1 MRPQEL
7 VGSEVYDTRGER
19 VGKVATVYLSEESQQ
34 PEWVTVHT
42 GLFGHKESFVPLA
55 GAQSATD
62 GLHVNW
68 GKDKIKEAPR
78 IDADGRLSAQESMN
92 LYDYYGIPV
101 QRSGEGGQQQRRGRT
116 TERQERQTAAGTA
129 KDQTQ
134 GTAHDEGRHQRHGRK
149 TGRDE
154 VMTRS
159 EEQLKVGTQRVE
171 TGRVRLRKHVVTEEQ
186 QVTVPVSHEEV
197 RIEREP
203 VDPRAAGKSEIG
215 EDEREVVLHAEKP
228 VVAKETVPVEQ
239 VRVHTEEV
247 TEQQQV
253 RDKVR
258 KEQID
263 VDQPRPGSVK

>member
-7 VGSEVYDTRGER
+7 VGTEVYDTQGER
-19 VGKVATVYLSEESQQ
+19 VGKVATVYLSDESRQ

-101 QRSGEGGQQQRRGRT
+101 QRGDDGMRGQQGMQGQQGQQGMQGMQGQQAKQGQRGKHGH
-116 TERQERQTAAGTA
+116 EG
-129 KDQTQ
+129 DQ
-134 GTAHDEGRHQRHGRK
+134 
-149 TGRDE
+149 

-203 VDPRAAGKSEIG
+203 VDPRNAGKSKIG
-215 EDEREVVLHAEKP
+215 EEEQEVVLHAEKP
-228 VVAKETVPVEQ
+228 VVAKESVPVEQ
-239 VRVHTEEV
+239 VRMRTEDV

-258 KEQID
+258 KERID
-263 VDQPRPGSVK
+263 VDRPKE

>member
-7 VGSEVYDTRGER
+7 VGTEVYDPKGER

-78 IDADGRLSAQESMN
+78 IDADGHLSAQESMN

-101 QRSGEGGQQQRRGRT
+101 QRAGEPGGQGQRGKMPQDRQTQKQARGGQQGR
-116 TERQERQTAAGTA
+116 Q
-129 KDQTQ
+129 
-134 GTAHDEGRHQRHGRK
+134 DEQ
-149 TGRDE
+149 

-186 QVTVPVSHEEV
+186 QVTVPVSHEEI

-203 VDPRAAGKSEIG
+203 VDPRRAGKTEIG
-215 EDEREVVLHAEKP
+215 EDEQEIVLHADKP
-228 VVAKETVPVEQ
+228 VVAKESVPVEQ
-239 VRVHTEEV
+239 VRVRTEEV
-247 TEQQQV
+247 TEQQQI

>member
-7 VGSEVYDTRGER
+7 VGAEVYDTRGDR

-55 GAQSATD
+55 GAQTATD

-101 QRSGEGGQQQRRGRT
+101 QRAGEPGRGQQGRMPQD
-116 TERQERQTAAGTA
+116 R
-129 KDQTQ
+129 QTQ
-134 GTAHDEGRHQRHGRK
+134 GRGQDEMRARAKGDQRGRADDQ
-149 TGRDE
+149 

-203 VDPRAAGKSEIG
+203 IDPRNAGKTEIG
-215 EDEREVVLHAEKP
+215 EEEQEVVLHADKP
-228 VVAKETVPVEQ
+228 VIGKESVPVEQ
-239 VRVHTEEV
+239 VRMRTEEV

-263 VDQPRPGSVK
+263 VDRPRPGSVK